1 MLILSLHLYLCMNM
15 VKASMKM
22 KQKPSCTIERLQK
35 MGMKTPSETA
45 TCLNRGKKKS
55 EGMSPRVELD

>member
-1 MLILSLHLYLCMNM
+1 
-15 VKASMKM
+15 
-22 KQKPSCTIERLQK
+22 
-35 MGMKTPSETA
+35 MGMKTPLETA